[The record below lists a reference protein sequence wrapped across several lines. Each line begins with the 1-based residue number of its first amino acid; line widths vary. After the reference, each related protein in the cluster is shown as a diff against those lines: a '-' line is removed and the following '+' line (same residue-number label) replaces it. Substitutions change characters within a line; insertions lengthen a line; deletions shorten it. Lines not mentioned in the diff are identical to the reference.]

1 MPDEGHIKIL
11 TMSNPHLPKSHPNLQ
26 PERNNVCSSK
36 KKEKKGCIFMSTT
49 WKMLEVCR
57 AYEYANHYKHIASSM
72 KAQTYEEE
80 NRTRDLAPN

>member
-26 PERNNVCSSK
+26 PERNVFSSK
-36 KKEKKGCIFMSTT
+36 KKKKMHFHEHYV
-49 WKMLEVCR
+49 KMLEVCC